1 MQTFRRLLMAKTR
14 IIVLKLKK
22 LLRIAV
28 PAALILVLC
37 ILLLLLF
44 VFLGKEDNSGENVTP
59 TVATY
64 RAGVYNSVIELN
76 DSFLNL
82 EVVVDSDHINSV
94 RLVNLDESTAAMYP
108 LMEPAAADLSAQLS
122 SGTSLEDVTLSESS
136 KYTQTLLLDSIRS
149 TLEKATVEK

>member
-1 MQTFRRLLMAKTR
+1 MAKTR

-22 LLRIAV
+22 LLRVAI
-28 PAALILVLC
+28 PATLILVLFV
-37 ILLLLLF
+37 LLLLLF
-44 VFLGKEDNSGENVTP
+44 VTPGKEDNSGESVTP

-94 RLVNLDESTAAMYP
+94 RLVNLDEATAAMYP
-108 LMEPAAADLSAQLS
+108 LMEPAAADISAQLS
-122 SGTSLEDVTLSESS
+122 AGTSIEDVTLSESS
-136 KYTQTLLLDSIRS
+136 KYTQTLLLEGIRS
-149 TLEKATVEK
+149 TLKKASVSAE

>member
-22 LLRIAV
+22 LLRIAI
-28 PAALILVLC
+28 PAALIVVLFV
-37 ILLLLLF
+37 LLLLLF
-44 VFLGKEDNSGENVTP
+44 VTPKKKDNSGENVTP

-82 EVVVDSDHINSV
+82 EVVVDTDHINSV
-94 RLVNLDESTAAMYP
+94 RLVNLDEATAAMYP
-108 LMEPAAADLSAQLS
+108 LMEPAAADLSAQLA
-122 SGTSLEDVTLSESS
+122 SGISLEEITLSESS
-136 KYTQTLLLDSIRS
+136 KYTQTLLLEEIRS
-149 TLEKATVEK
+149 TLEKAAVEQ